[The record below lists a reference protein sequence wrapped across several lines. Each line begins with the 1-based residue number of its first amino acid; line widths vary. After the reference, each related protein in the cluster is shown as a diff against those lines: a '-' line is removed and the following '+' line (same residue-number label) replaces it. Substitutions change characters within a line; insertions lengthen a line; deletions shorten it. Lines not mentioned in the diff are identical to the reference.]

1 MIWVVLLLVFCKF
14 CYYCILSVC
23 CRDVFYEFVVNFMLL
38 LMIFKDDFKILE
50 MWYYR
55 FFELI
60 YFFFER
66 EKKLRGKNN
75 FLMFKIEIYNI
86 LIVNKMD

>member
-1 MIWVVLLLVFCKF
+1 
-14 CYYCILSVC
+14 
-23 CRDVFYEFVVNFMLL
+23 MLL

-50 MWYYR
+50 IWYYR

-60 YFFFER
+60 FFFER
-66 EKKLRGKNN
+66 KKNLRGKND

-86 LIVNKMD
+86 LIVNKID

>member
-1 MIWVVLLLVFCKF
+1 
-14 CYYCILSVC
+14 
-23 CRDVFYEFVVNFMLL
+23 MLL

-50 MWYYR
+50 IWYYR

-60 YFFFER
+60 YFFFWER
-66 EKKLRGKNN
+66 EKKLRGKND

-86 LIVNKMD
+86 LIVNKFD

>member
-1 MIWVVLLLVFCKF
+1 
-14 CYYCILSVC
+14 
-23 CRDVFYEFVVNFMLL
+23 MLL

-50 MWYYR
+50 IWYYR

-60 YFFFER
+60 FFFFES
-66 EKKLRGKNN
+66 KKNLKGKND

-86 LIVNKMD
+86 LIVNKID